1 MLFSTETYSIMRKL
15 GIEQGIKTLMDAGFP
30 ALDMS
35 FFLSLSEFYNEPN
48 PVELAKKLRAEA
60 DARGVIF
67 NQAHAPFNPKDTA
80 LENCSTHFPRVF
92 EFASI
97 LGVKNIVVH
106 PIETQSYREDPQK
119 ALEIN
124 MKYYR
129 SIAPLARENGLHIAI
144 ENMWSRH
151 PRQKNLIVDST
162 CADPAELCLYYDTL
176 NDPDVFTICLDL
188 GHVALC
194 GREPKDAIHTIGS
207 KRLGAIH
214 AHDVDYLSD
223 MHTLPGLSHLD
234 YDAIARA
241 LAEIDYQGDFTL
253 ESDTFLGGF
262 PDEVLPDAA
271 RLMAATARH
280 WAQKVEAYK
289 KELLEKEQ
297 PI

>member
-1 MLFSTETYSIMRKL
+1 MLFSTESYSMMRKL

-35 FFLSLSEFYNEPN
+35 FFLSLSEFYEHPH
-48 PVELAKKLRAEA
+48 PMELAKRLRTEA

-67 NQAHAPFNPKDTA
+67 NQAHAPFNPKDTV

-97 LGVKNIVVH
+97 LGVRNIVVH
-106 PIETQSYREDPQK
+106 PIETQNYQKDPQE
-119 ALEIN
+119 AFEIN

-129 SIAPLARENGLHIAI
+129 SIAPLARENGLRIAI
-144 ENMWSRH
+144 ENMWMRH

-176 NDPDVFTICLDL
+176 NDPDIFTICLDL

-194 GREPKDAIHTIGS
+194 GREPADMIRAIGS
-207 KRLGAIH
+207 ERLGAIH
-214 AHDVDYLSD
+214 AHDVDYLND
-223 MHTLPGLSHLD
+223 VHTLPGLSKLD

-241 LAEIDYQGDFTL
+241 LAEIDYKGDFTL
-253 ESDTFLGGF
+253 ECDTFLTNL
-262 PDEVLPDAA
+262 PNEVVPDAA
-271 RLMAATARH
+271 RLMSAIARH
-280 WAQKVEAYK
+280 WANKIEEYK
-289 KELLEKEQ
+289 REKENAQ
-297 PI
+297 

>member
-1 MLFSTETYSIMRKL
+1 MLFSTETYSTMRKL

-35 FFLSLSEFYNEPN
+35 FFLSLTEFYNEPN
-48 PVELAKKLRAEA
+48 PTELAKRLRAEA

-106 PIETQSYREDPQK
+106 PIETKFYQDDTKQ

-124 MKYYR
+124 MAYY
-129 SIAPLARENGLHIAI
+129 SSLAPLARENGLRIAL
-144 ENMWSRH
+144 ENMWSVH
-151 PRQKNLIVDST
+151 PRQKKLIVDCT

-176 NDPDVFTICLDL
+176 NDPEVFTVCLDL
-188 GHVALC
+188 GHVAIC
-194 GREPKDAIHTIGS
+194 GREPQDAIRRIGG

-214 AHDVDYLSD
+214 AHDVDYLND
-223 MHTLPGLSHLD
+223 MHTLPGLSKLD

-262 PDEVLPDAA
+262 PNEVLPAA
-271 RLMAATARH
+271 THLMAETARH
-280 WAQKVEAYK
+280 WANKIEEYK
-289 KELLEKEQ
+289 REKENAQ
-297 PI
+297 